1 MNTTSTISETSDI
14 KEVIS
19 SRRTI
24 HNFKPTPPPR
34 EILLEAIDLARWAP
48 NHKLTEPW
56 KFYILG
62 PQSISRIAHFNADLV
77 LQKKGQAAADNKRAR
92 WLSVPTMVIVS
103 YTKCGNP
110 FREKEDYAA
119 TCCAVQNM
127 TLSLWSKGVGV
138 KWSTS
143 KVIRQPEFYNIIGIS
158 PEEEEVVGLFFC
170 GYPDEIPVSHR
181 KPTGEI
187 IEDRP

>member
-24 HNFKPTPPPR
+24 HNFKPTPPAR
-34 EILLEAIDLARWAP
+34 EVLIDAIDLARWAP

-62 PQSISRIAHFNADLV
+62 KQSISRIAHFNADLV
-77 LQKKGQAAADNKRAR
+77 LEKKGQSAADNKKAR
-92 WLSVPTMVIVS
+92 LLSVPSMLVVS
-103 YTKCGNP
+103 FEKCGDP

-127 TLSLWSKGVGV
+127 TLALWSKGIGV

-143 KVIRQPEFYNIIGIS
+143 KMIRQPGFYDIVDIDPNK
-158 PEEEEVVGLFFC
+158 EEVVGLFFC
-170 GYPDEIPVSHR
+170 GYPDETPTSSR
-181 KPTGEI
+181 KPVGQI
-187 IEDRP
+187 FEDRP